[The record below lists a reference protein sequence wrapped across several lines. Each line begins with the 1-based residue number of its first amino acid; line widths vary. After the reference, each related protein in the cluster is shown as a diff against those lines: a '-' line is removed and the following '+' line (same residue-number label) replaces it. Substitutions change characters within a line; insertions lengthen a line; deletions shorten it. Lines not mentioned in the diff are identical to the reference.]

1 MARAFTETEKER
13 IRAALIRAMSE
24 SISEKGLK
32 KTSIDHVVKA
42 ARISKG
48 AFYLFYDSKEML
60 VLDAIRSVQDVARTR
75 LLKILEPPRKNP
87 TEIIARFVAGLFDVF
102 EEFPFMKEIAKA
114 DVMTD
119 LLRSLPEEAIEKEY
133 ESDEHFFESFH
144 RKLLEGKII
153 RDLDKKVVAGL
164 PRMILALIMNRQ
176 MIGVDRFNKLKALL
190 IAGISKELTYK
201 RPRGGAE
208 T

>member
-13 IRAALIRAMSE
+13 IRGALIRAMSE

-60 VLDAIRSVQDVARTR
+60 VLDAIRTVQEVARAR
-75 LLKILEPPRKNP
+75 LLKILEPPVKNP
-87 TEIIARFVAGLFDVF
+87 SEIMAKFVAGLFDVF
-102 EEFPFMKEIAKA
+102 EEFPFMKEMAQA
-114 DVMTD
+114 DVMMD
-119 LLRSLPEEAIEKEY
+119 LLRSLPEEAIEKEF

-144 RKLLEGKII
+144 RKLRERNII
-153 RDLDKKVVAGL
+153 RNVDKKVVAGL

-176 MIGVDRFNKLKALL
+176 MIGVDRFNKLKAIL
-190 IAGISKELTYK
+190 IAGIAKELTSE
-201 RPRGGAE
+201 RP
-208 T
+208 

>member
-13 IRAALIRAMSE
+13 IGAALIRAVSE

-32 KTSIDHVVKA
+32 KTSIDHLVKA

-60 VLDAIRSVQDVARTR
+60 VLDAIRSVQDVARAR
-75 LLKILEPPRKNP
+75 LLKILEPPKKNP
-87 TEIIARFVAGLFDVF
+87 REVMAKFVAGLFDVF
-102 EEFPFMKEIAKA
+102 EEFPFMKEMAQA
-114 DVMTD
+114 DVMMD
-119 LLRSLPEEAIEKEY
+119 LLRSLPEEAIENEF

-144 RKLLEGKII
+144 KKLLEGKII
-153 RDLDKKVVAGL
+153 HNVDKKVIGGL

-176 MIGVDRFNKLKALL
+176 MIGGDRFNKLKALL
-190 IAGISKELTYK
+190 IAGISKELT
-201 RPRGGAE
+201 R

>member
-1 MARAFTETEKER
+1 VARAFTETEKKR
-13 IRAALIRAMSE
+13 IREALIRATSE
-24 SISEKGLK
+24 SISKRGLK
-32 KTSIDHVVKA
+32 KTSIDHLVKA

-60 VLDAIRSVQDVARTR
+60 VLDAIRSVQEVARAR
-75 LLKILEPPRKNP
+75 LLKILEPPRKKP
-87 TEIIARFVAGLFDVF
+87 SEIMARFVAGLFDVF
-102 EEFPFMKEIAKA
+102 EEFPLMKEIAKA

-201 RPRGGAE
+201 RPQGGVE

>member
-24 SISEKGLK
+24 SIAEKGLK
-32 KTSIDHVVKA
+32 KTSIDYVVKA

-48 AFYLFYDSKEML
+48 AFYLFYESKEML
-60 VLDAIRSVQDVARTR
+60 VFDAIRSVQEVARMR
-75 LLKILEPPRKNP
+75 LLKILATSGKNP
-87 TEIIARFVAGLFDVF
+87 TDVMAGFVAGLFDVF
-102 EEFPFMKEIAKA
+102 EEFPIMKEISKA
-114 DVMTD
+114 DTMTD
-119 LLRSLPEEAIEKEY
+119 LLRSLPEKAIRKEF

-144 RKLLEGKII
+144 KKLLQGRTIQDVDE
-153 RDLDKKVVAGL
+153 KVVAGL
-164 PRMILALIMNRQ
+164 PRMVLALITNKQ

-190 IAGISKELTYK
+190 IAAISKELTCK
-201 RPRGGAE
+201 GPPRRAQ